1 MVKMHGIQILLSN
14 SSIKQIEFLSNKGE
28 LNQIRSRVRSEM
40 WAFMREP
47 ASPCRPEL
55 RSLVPRQLEEAGRTA
70 AQKDKNVHRGNT
82 VFGSQ

>member
-40 WAFMREP
+40 RTFLREGAGP
-47 ASPCRPEL
+47 SSSQF
-55 RSLVPRQLEEAGRTA
+55 SLFAPRRVEEAGGTA
-70 AQKDKNVHRGNT
+70 VQKDKNVHR
-82 VFGSQ
+82 